1 MGNFLLKAKMLCIA
15 LVIKANTVSS
25 YVNINMQMDGRLRIA
40 QCLMQ
45 DQNYHLSFYLNSWLT
60 LFYCILK
67 IHYSC
72 AVKAQKV
79 SVLSI
84 SPNLNIEQKRHL
96 AKYEVIY
103 FKEQVMF
110 SIMH

>member
-1 MGNFLLKAKMLCIA
+1 M
-15 LVIKANTVSS
+15 
-25 YVNINMQMDGRLRIA
+25 VN
-40 QCLMQ
+40 
-45 DQNYHLSFYLNSWLT
+45 SFY
-60 LFYCILK
+60 CVLK

-79 SVLSI
+79 SVLSN
-84 SPNLNIEQKRHL
+84 SPNLNIEQKQHL

-103 FKEQVMF
+103 FKEQVVF